1 MPYQIQFE
9 PWAERVRV
17 LGSGPS
23 HYEETAEAIRGL
35 AADPRY
41 LRGYGMIVDTRNL
54 DYVPSLE
61 DARRLAELF
70 RGLKSTVEGGI
81 AVVVE
86 GTARYGVAQMIA
98 TLLENR
104 GVTMAAFRDPAS
116 AEAWLAESQIRREG
130 KDHETQGRAE

>member
-1 MPYQIQFE
+1 MNFRP
-9 PWAERVRV
+9 
-17 LGSGPS
+17 
-23 HYEETAEAIRGL
+23 
-35 AADPRY
+35 
-41 LRGYGMIVDTRNL
+41 GYGMIVDTRNL

-70 RGLKSTVEGGI
+70 RELKSTVEGGI

-104 GVTMAAFRDPAS
+104 GVRMAAFKDSAA
-116 AEAWLAESQIRREG
+116 AEAWLLESQSR
-130 KDHETQGRAE
+130 

>member
-1 MPYQIQFE
+1 MPYQIRFE

-23 HYEETAEAIRGL
+23 DYEETAAAIRGL

-41 LRGYGMIVDTRNL
+41 PRGYGVIVDTRDL

-61 DARRLAELF
+61 DANCYAELF
-70 RGLKSTVEGGI
+70 RELKSTFGGGI

-86 GTARYGVAQMIA
+86 GMARYGVAQMIA

-104 GVTMAAFRDPAS
+104 GIRMAAFKDPVA
-116 AEAWLAESQIRREG
+116 AESWLAQSQSQR
-130 KDHETQGRAE
+130 

>member
-1 MPYQIQFE
+1 MPYQFLFE

-17 LGSGPS
+17 LGSGRS
-23 HYEETAEAIRGL
+23 DYQETETAIRGL

-41 LRGYGMIVDTRNL
+41 VRGYGMIVDTRGL

-61 DARRLAELF
+61 EAKRYAELF
-70 RGLKSTVEGGI
+70 RELKLAFAGGI

-98 TLLENR
+98 TLLEIR
-104 GVTMAAFRDPAS
+104 GIKMAAFRDMVA
-116 AEAWLAESQIRREG
+116 AEAWLAEWQLRREG
-130 KDHETQGRAE
+130 QDHET